1 MPGQNYL
8 YKVDQRDLEDL
19 RDSVETVTGNMIG
32 YERQTEAQNLV
43 RMQKFQKEIL
53 KNLKEMKRLLKAM
66 KQTTEDDEMYVALTK
81 VRNDLIQEFST
92 KFFAVQN
99 QKLVEYRSDCI
110 GMLNFVEVYLA
121 KKYKMP

>member
-92 KFFAVQN
+92 EFFAVQN

-110 GMLNFVEVYLA
+110 GMLNFVEVCLA

>member
-19 RDSVETVTGNMIG
+19 RDSVDTVTGNMIG
-32 YERQTEAQNLV
+32 YKRETEAQNLV

-66 KQTTEDDEMYVALTK
+66 KQTTEDDEMYVELTN